1 LLHWN
6 GNTRLQLL
14 SSSGEDTRSLNVK
27 KNYENQS
34 PELQTE
40 RFLLIK
46 VDDNEH
52 EIKDLLIQ
60 HGITFEDFIVQS
72 IPDS

>member
-1 LLHWN
+1 M
-6 GNTRLQLL
+6 
-14 SSSGEDTRSLNVK
+14 K